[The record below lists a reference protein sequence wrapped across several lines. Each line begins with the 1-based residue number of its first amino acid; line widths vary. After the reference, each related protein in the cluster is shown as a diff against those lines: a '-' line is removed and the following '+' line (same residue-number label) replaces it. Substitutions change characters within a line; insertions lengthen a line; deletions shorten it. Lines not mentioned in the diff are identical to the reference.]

1 MEVENLNKP
10 QEQQCNIHDVSNCP
24 DLTNVW
30 YKILEEHADDI
41 PTRYKFCDALWM
53 LEAGGFVQLKF
64 ALQWLLL
71 TVSITDVGDLTEKL
85 NKIVEYEKTE

>member
-1 MEVENLNKP
+1 MEAENLNKP

-41 PTRYKFCDALWM
+41 PTRD
-53 LEAGGFVQLKF
+53 
-64 ALQWLLL
+64 
-71 TVSITDVGDLTEKL
+71 KL
-85 NKIVEYEKTE
+85 F

>member
-1 MEVENLNKP
+1 MGAENLNKP

-41 PTRYKFCDALWM
+41 PTRDKFCDALWM
-53 LEAGGFVQLKF
+53 LEAGGFCQLKF
-64 ALQWLLL
+64 AIQGLLL
-71 TVSITDVGDLTEKL
+71 TSAGLTSKGLKNTKLSIYEKL
-85 NKIVEYEKTE
+85 Y